1 MTRLTYVV
9 VFFVVVLSLSCI
21 PASLARTSG
30 LSQSTLSDSAQSIG
44 PTALTRTSRPEA
56 VTKGPQ
62 RIIAILVEFPDKRHA
77 ISADNVR
84 DILSKMDGFY
94 REASY
99 GLAWIVWT
107 VTDKWY
113 RVQSPLSRLDI
124 TQWNY
129 NENDMDKFEQEA
141 VKAADNDVNFRNY
154 DYVYMVGTG
163 GVRGHANCDFEAST
177 NDGVNSFKLAVV
189 GDNDGWNVY
198 AHELGHLLPSNYK
211 PFHGCGLPDL
221 YSYRSSEQGV
231 ESSKWIGPWD
241 LMDRGSAFSAWSK
254 ITLGW
259 LAPEE
264 VRLTPEISVPVNL
277 QPLENGSGT
286 RAIVVPLDDET
297 SYVIEVRRQI
307 GYDKTLPGEN
317 VLVYFADLS
326 IKSGYGLLK
335 VIDGKPDTSTL
346 EDAPFK
352 KGQTFD
358 DDGNNVHLRVAFTDS
373 LAFILIVSG
382 IKNPDTDHDGLRD
395 EEELNKYGTNPLKAD
410 TDDDGLPDRKEIQLG
425 TGPLN
430 PDTDHDGLT
439 DGEEVN
445 KYGTNPLVAD
455 TDGDGLADGEE
466 VNKYRTNPLNPD
478 TDNDG
483 LTDGMEIRLGTNPLA
498 PDTDGDGLSDGWE
511 VQIGTNPLK
520 ADTDDDYWR
529 DNIDIAP
536 TNPYIPNAI
545 IIAVFIMAI
554 FALVV
559 ALGQSRRTRVA
570 HATVYQMPSASVSSA
585 EAAEPT
591 VMTGQFCIECGMPI
605 PAGSRFCHKCGAEQ
619 QTRQD

>member
-1 MTRLTYVV
+1 MTRLTHVLA
-9 VFFVVVLSLSCI
+9 FFVVVLTISCI
-21 PASLARTSG
+21 PASLAKTSG
-30 LSQSTLSDSAQSIG
+30 LNRSTSSDTVQSTA

-56 VTKGPQ
+56 ITKGPQ
-62 RIIAILVEFPDKRHA
+62 RIIAILVEFPDKTHA
-77 ISADNVR
+77 ISADDVR

-129 NENDMDKFEQEA
+129 NENDMDKFEHET
-141 VKAADNDVNFRNY
+141 VKAADNDVNFGNY

-163 GVRGHANCDFEAST
+163 GVWGHANCDFEAST

-189 GDNDGWNVY
+189 GDNDGWDVY

-264 VRLTPEISVPVNL
+264 VRLTSEISVPVNL

-307 GYDKTLPGEN
+307 GYDKTLPGEG
-317 VLVYFADLS
+317 VLVYFVDLS

-335 VIDGKPDTSTL
+335 VIDGKPDTNAL

-352 KGQTFD
+352 VGQTFA
-358 DDGNNVHLRVAFTDS
+358 DDGNKVHLRVVSTDD

-382 IKNPDTDHDGLRD
+382 IKT
-395 EEELNKYGTNPLKAD
+395 
-410 TDDDGLPDRKEIQLG
+410 
-425 TGPLN
+425 
-430 PDTDHDGLT
+430 
-439 DGEEVN
+439 
-445 KYGTNPLVAD
+445 
-455 TDGDGLADGEE
+455 
-466 VNKYRTNPLNPD
+466 
-478 TDNDG
+478 
-483 LTDGMEIRLGTNPLA
+483 
-498 PDTDGDGLSDGWE
+498 
-511 VQIGTNPLK
+511 
-520 ADTDDDYWR
+520 
-529 DNIDIAP
+529 
-536 TNPYIPNAI
+536 
-545 IIAVFIMAI
+545 
-554 FALVV
+554 
-559 ALGQSRRTRVA
+559 RTR
-570 HATVYQMPSASVSSA
+570 TTTASRTKKNS
-585 EAAEPT
+585 
-591 VMTGQFCIECGMPI
+591 
-605 PAGSRFCHKCGAEQ
+605 
-619 QTRQD
+619 TRMERTR